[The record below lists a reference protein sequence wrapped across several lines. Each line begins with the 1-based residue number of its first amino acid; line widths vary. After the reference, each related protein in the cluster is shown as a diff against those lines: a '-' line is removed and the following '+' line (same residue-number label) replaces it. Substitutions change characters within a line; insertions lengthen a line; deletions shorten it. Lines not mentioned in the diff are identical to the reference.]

1 MFEDAF
7 HVLTSAGAKIEN
19 FKIMRKLQAVS
30 QSETGDDNEDVNEET
45 QQTLSQL
52 FDIVLN
58 IASLVYKHGIRSQEE
73 FQMVLNDMGLKGSK
87 GAGAQEAFLTALLAR
102 LDLVNSSLEDAESA
116 MSGNFSKKMPLNMQ
130 LADDNIQSSNS
141 KLVDVEWESL
151 FAINGKNINKL
162 M

>member
-73 FQMVLNDMGLKGSK
+73 F
-87 GAGAQEAFLTALLAR
+87 
-102 LDLVNSSLEDAESA
+102 
-116 MSGNFSKKMPLNMQ
+116 
-130 LADDNIQSSNS
+130 
-141 KLVDVEWESL
+141 
-151 FAINGKNINKL
+151 
-162 M
+162 